1 MYPYRYYESLMTWR
15 AKAGFTFHLGRFDL
29 NANLGFG
36 AGKVAES
43 DETVDNGSGVETVP
57 YRLTEWY
64 EKHMEYM
71 TASRLDTGL
80 AVRYNFRIGLY
91 LEAEGGWQH
100 GFGLKHIAGAD
111 RSGAALRIGYNF

>member
-1 MYPYRYYESLMTWR
+1 MTWR
-15 AKAGFTFHLGRFDL
+15 AKAGGTFHIGRFDIE
-29 NANLGFG
+29 ADLGFG
-36 AGKVAES
+36 AGKVSES

-71 TASRLDTGL
+71 TASRLDAGL
-80 AVRYNFRIGLY
+80 AIRYNFRIGLY